1 MSNLGRLALFGTWVM
16 AAALT
21 LSACGGGH
29 NGGSGG
35 TPSSTTPVV
44 PAPALVSIAVTPAT
58 ATVRTGATQQFTA
71 TGTYSDKSTQVLT
84 ASVAWSSSNTAIA
97 TISGASGSQGLA
109 TAVGVGSTSI
119 VATDGAIA
127 SPGVPL
133 TVAAAA
139 PTLVSIAVTPAAA
152 SVAAGAT
159 QQFVATGTYS
169 DHSTKTLTTSVMWSS
184 SNAAVASISN
194 TSGSQGLAAAVSAGS
209 DSIVAIQGS
218 VMSPGATLT
227 VTAAGTTPP
236 SAVPTIKIQPAA
248 QTVTVGQHALFNV
261 IATGASTY
269 QWFENGTAISGATSA
284 TYYTPAI
291 QSTDAGA
298 SFTVVAGNSLGH
310 VTSSAAALFIN
321 PAADGGPPANFWGN
335 TAALPV
341 ATQSMTFSFV
351 NQTNGVYPDSQVFWS
366 VQGHTAGGT
375 QVNEVHSIADQ
386 PTYDMPPL
394 TSARMYFY
402 IAPNASGI
410 NNGSTSYYDFI
421 EFNIGGAAGNYN
433 FNGDTTRVDAFGLK
447 TAVRL
452 VCADG
457 TDLARGE
464 DYGTFLED
472 RSITFLKYLAEV
484 PAVFASTATQN
495 APYRIVNPGAAD
507 FGPGGANA
515 GYYQSY
521 LDLVWANNNI
531 DKSIVPEP
539 APFLNLANGN
549 LNDLSAA
556 LNRHVA
562 DKSGTFTAAG
572 KLVNPNFWS
581 TMPSSTFYQAGPANY
596 YAEYW
601 HTHGI
606 GGYAYGFPY
615 DDVGGH
621 SSDIGCGKPTY
632 LAVAIGW

>member
-1 MSNLGRLALFGTWVM
+1 MSNPGRLAFFGAWVM
-16 AAALT
+16 AAT

-29 NGGSGG
+29 SGGS
-35 TPSSTTPVV
+35 SSAPPMAP
-44 PAPALVSIAVTPAT
+44 PAPTLVSIAVTPAM
-58 ATVRTGATQQFTA
+58 ASVAIGAKQQFTA
-71 TGTYSDKSTQVLT
+71 TGTYSDKSTQTLT
-84 ASVAWSSSNTAIA
+84 TSVTWSSSNAAIA
-97 TISGASGSQGLA
+97 TISNASGSQGLA
-109 TAVGVGSTSI
+109 TAAGAGSASI

-133 TVAAAA
+133 TVTAVG
-139 PTLVSIAVTPAAA
+139 PSLVSIAVTPAAA
-152 SVAAGAT
+152 SIASGAT
-159 QQFVATGTYS
+159 QRFVATGTYS

-184 SNAAVASISN
+184 SSTAVASISN
-194 TSGSQGLAAAVSAGS
+194 TSGSQGVATGVSPGS
-209 DSIVAIQGS
+209 TSIVAIQGS
-218 VMSPGATLT
+218 AMSPGATLA
-227 VTAAGTTPP
+227 VAPP
-236 SAVPTIKIQPAA
+236 SGVPTITTQPAG
-248 QTVTVGQHALFNV
+248 QTVTVGQHALFHV

-291 QSTDAGA
+291 QSTDAGV
-298 SFTVVAGNSLGH
+298 SFTVVVGNSLGH
-310 VTSSAAALFIN
+310 VTSSAAAVSIN
-321 PAADGGPPANFWGN
+321 PASDGSPPASFWGN

-341 ATQSMTFSFV
+341 ATQSMTLSFV

-366 VQGHTAGGT
+366 VQGHTPGGT

-386 PTYDMPPL
+386 PTYDLPPL

-402 IAPNASGI
+402 LAPNAASI
-410 NNGSTSYYDFI
+410 NNGPTSYYDFI
-421 EFNIGGAAGNYN
+421 EFNIGGSAGNYN

-452 VCADG
+452 VCRDG

-464 DYGTFLED
+464 DYGTYLED

-495 APYRIVNPGAAD
+495 APYRIVNPGATD
-507 FGPGGANA
+507 FGPGGTNAN
-515 GYYQSY
+515 YYQSY

-531 DKSIVPEP
+531 NKAIVPEP
-539 APFLNLANGN
+539 TPFLNLVNGN

-562 DKSGTFTAAG
+562 DKPGTFTASG
-572 KLVNPNFWS
+572 TLVNPNFWS

-632 LAVAIGW
+632 LVVAIGW